1 MRRVFDRGLS
11 GNSHEMT
18 IDDGSSGFGASRV
31 IREYAK
37 LLQANAPVYVALGVL
52 TSVAKGGRPCTRSS
66 DRFLARHGRPILF
79 VLCCANLRLSGLNV
93 LIELRLENYAVID
106 NLVVEFGH
114 GLNLLTG
121 ETGAGKS
128 ILIDALALLLG
139 EKASSDVIRGGADRA
154 VVAAVFE
161 EEGPDGDALAK
172 ILEANGLDESD
183 DGSLILR
190 REIASGGKGRV
201 FVNNQ
206 PATVAVLRLLAPHL
220 AVIHAQ
226 NESILSFDGAAR
238 LELLDSF
245 AGSRFDTVANA
256 FAAWKRVRTRI
267 DELERGEQD
276 RLRLVD
282 LWIFQKRE
290 IDEGRLQSGEDEKL
304 ETEKRVLANAE
315 KIYNAAM
322 NAFDLLYE
330 GSGSTASSLRAA
342 HKQIEELAR
351 YEPKFQEALEALQ
364 TARISVEDV
373 GATVRD
379 YAGGIHASPEHLAQ
393 VEDRLALLER
403 LKRKYG
409 PTLDEVIQFGADV
422 ARKLSEVENKDEIL
436 RRLRSELAQAGQ
448 DYLSAAQALS
458 KSRTSAARRLE
469 RLVEAE
475 VNDLAMKS
483 AFRIEM
489 TTSTEE
495 SGWTSSGIDQVL
507 YMIST
512 NPGEPLRQLE
522 NIASGGELSRVMLAL
537 KASVESGTESS
548 REREKRSD
556 SSARRKREKT
566 SQKTLVFDE
575 IDTGIGGRAAEAVGK
590 KLKTLARAHQV
601 LCVTHLPQIATFG
614 DHHYVID
621 KKESGGRTKTSI
633 RPVTGEE
640 RTEEVAR
647 MLSGAKLTE
656 TSRKHAE
663 QMIKANG

>member
-1 MRRVFDRGLS
+1 
-11 GNSHEMT
+11 
-18 IDDGSSGFGASRV
+18 
-31 IREYAK
+31 
-37 LLQANAPVYVALGVL
+37 VL
-52 TSVAKGGRPCTRSS
+52 T
-66 DRFLARHGRPILF
+66 
-79 VLCCANLRLSGLNV
+79 
-93 LIELRLENYAVID
+93 ELRLENYAVID

-139 EKASSDVIRGGADRA
+139 EKASSDVIRGGAQRA

-161 EEGPDGDALAK
+161 AEGPGGEALAQ
-172 ILEANGLDESD
+172 ILETNGLDESD

-190 REIASGGKGRV
+190 REIAAGGKGRV

-220 AVIHAQ
+220 AIIHAQ
-226 NESILSFDGAAR
+226 NDSVLSFDGPAR
-238 LELLDSF
+238 LELLDAF
-245 AGSRFDTVANA
+245 AGSRLEAVAESHS
-256 FAAWKRVRTRI
+256 AWKQIRSRI

-290 IDEGRLQSGEDEKL
+290 IEEGRLQSGEDERL
-304 ETEKRVLANAE
+304 EAEKRVLANAE

-342 HKQIEELAR
+342 HKQIEELTR
-351 YEPKFQEALEALQ
+351 YEPKFQDALAALE

-379 YAGGIHASPEHLAQ
+379 YAGGIHASPEHLSQ
-393 VEDRLALLER
+393 VEDRLALLDR

-409 PTLDEVIQFGADV
+409 PTLQEVIQFGADV
-422 ARKLSEVENKDEIL
+422 SRKLSEVENKDEIL
-436 RRLRSELAQAGQ
+436 RQLRAELAKAAEE
-448 DYLSAAQALS
+448 YLRAARALS
-458 KSRTSAARRLE
+458 KTRTDSARRLE
-469 RLVEAE
+469 KLVEGE
-475 VNDLAMKS
+475 INDLAMKS
-483 AFRIEM
+483 VFRIEM
-489 TTSTEE
+489 TSSSEE
-495 SGWTSSGIDQVL
+495 ANWMPSGIDQVV

-522 NIASGGELSRVMLAL
+522 HIASGGELSRVMLAL
-537 KASVESGTESS
+537 KASVEAGADSNGSKKREPQTPTS
-548 REREKRSD
+548 RK
-556 SSARRKREKT
+556 KREKWGT
-566 SQKTLVFDE
+566 QKTLVFDE

-590 KLKTLARAHQV
+590 KLKSLARGNQV

-614 DHHYVID
+614 DHHYVIE
-621 KKESGGRTKTSI
+621 KKESGGRSRTGI
-633 RPVTGEE
+633 REVTGEE

-647 MLSGAKLTE
+647 MLSGAKLTD

-663 QMIKANG
+663 QMIRTNG